1 MMCTVMQSDSLYVQ
15 TCVIMGQMS
24 LCCTLPYLHF
34 DFILLHL
41 NCMFYI
47 PFFCELVLE
56 TFGKETSNYID
67 LVVVNQQ
74 ASCFFLHSPKKCSP
88 KN

>member
-24 LCCTLPYLHF
+24 LCCTKFYVLHP
-34 DFILLHL
+34 LS
-41 NCMFYI
+41 
-47 PFFCELVLE
+47 CELVLG